1 MTRRSPSTVSG
12 DEGAITMLRALIVL
26 LLALFVPTSDPALA
40 QQQSAT
46 TSGMP
51 RFRHVEAQMKLS
63 VAETPAMV
71 RFIVDDAFPP
81 WSYRD
86 GETLKGLSIDIGDAL
101 CRELKIKCAF
111 VVRPFDDARKA
122 LEAGEADAVLS
133 GIAVTPETVATF
145 DFTRPYLFGVG
156 RFVERRG
163 EDNGDGSDPFADG
176 SAIAVAAGSA
186 HEAFVKA
193 NFPDNQLLTFPT
205 DAAALEAVKT
215 NAAKTAFV
223 DALRATYWMASPAA
237 QNCCR
242 FASGGYFAPA
252 YFSRPVTI
260 AVKKGNRQLL
270 HALDYGLDRIDQSGV
285 TGAIWK
291 RYFPEGL
298 L

>member
-1 MTRRSPSTVSG
+1 MIQPVL
-12 DEGAITMLRALIVL
+12 AL
-26 LLALFVPTSDPALA
+26 LLALLLSAPGGALA
-40 QQQSAT
+40 QQQAAT
-46 TSGMP
+46 STGMP

-122 LEAGEADAVLS
+122 LEAGEADAILS
-133 GIAVTPETVATF
+133 GVAVTPETVTYF

-156 RFVERRG
+156 RFVERRSK
-163 EDNGDGSDPFADG
+163 DADDGSDPFADG
-176 SAIAVAAGSA
+176 ASIAVAAGSS

-205 DAAALEAVKT
+205 DSAALEAVKT
-215 NAAKTAFV
+215 GAASTAFV

-237 QNCCR
+237 QICCK